1 LDKPDSEKE
10 SNDQTNVQNEDV
22 KDNNSEEKVNVLVE
36 EQAV

>member
-36 EQAV
+36 DQAV

>member
-22 KDNNSEEKVNVLVE
+22 KDNNSEEKVNVLVD
-36 EQAV
+36 EQNA